1 VSSLEELFS
10 LDGRQAVVTG
20 ASSGIGR
27 ALALALGRGGARVTL
42 IGRDRDRLDSVAAEL
57 RDRGAGA
64 HWHSIDLGDEA
75 QTRELAGSEAL
86 AECDILVNCAGVNY
100 RPPLGETSQA
110 EYDALVAVNLRAPYL
125 LGQAAGPA
133 MAARGFGRIINIG
146 SQQSWS
152 AFGNSGVY
160 GMTKAALAGL
170 TRSQA
175 EAWSAH
181 GVTANTIIPGF
192 VVTPMTLETIAEP
205 GREAALAARTMIGR
219 NGRPEDFCGVV
230 VFLASASA
238 GYLTGQ
244 TIAVDGGFSVH

>member
-1 VSSLEELFS
+1 MSYLEELFS

-86 AECDILVNCAGVNY
+86 AECDILVNCAGVNH
-100 RPPLGETSQA
+100 RPPLGDTTA
-110 EYDALVAVNLRAPYL
+110 REYDDLMAVNLRAPYL
-125 LGQAAGPA
+125 LGQVVGPA
-133 MAARGFGRIINIG
+133 MAARGFGRIINVG
-146 SQQSWS
+146 SQQTWS

-160 GMTKAALAGL
+160 GVTKAGVGGL
-170 TRSQA
+170 SRSQA
-175 EAWSAH
+175 EAWSSR
-181 GVTANTIIPGF
+181 GVTSNTIIPGF
-192 VVTPMTLETIAEP
+192 VVTPMTAATVAEP
-205 GREAALAARTMIGR
+205 GREEALAARTMVGR
-219 NGRPEDFCGVV
+219 NGRPEDFVGVAI
-230 VFLASASA
+230 FLASSSSA
-238 GYLTGQ
+238 YVTGQ